1 MARHSEENSQGEH
14 ECTRRQLADPKLPN
28 LLQTSPMSIYLRI
41 LHFQVQDR
49 NRELAITVQ
58 QQQQQQQL
66 KPTEPSLTCRLCVLH
81 TILSL
86 QHCGTGYHDP
96 SSSSSIRKWKP
107 REVTQLTP
115 NKRPWHPNS
124 TLPDA
129 KSELFQGNH
138 PQRGWTRHPLSCRR
152 DRAHAEKLL
161 MLTQLNVYTRQKT
174 ACLLLRSSQA
184 TRLWSPFSSLDCSAR
199 L

>member
-96 SSSSSIRKWKP
+96 SLLVLSNHLKPLSSVPWSSLFCQSSIFPPALHSLHSLPSSCKP
-107 REVTQLTP
+107 LSSYP
-115 NKRPWHPNS
+115 SWGDLRPWVLHRIH
-124 TLPDA
+124 LA
-129 KSELFQGNH
+129 LHVRCQIV
-138 PQRGWTRHPLSCRR
+138 
-152 DRAHAEKLL
+152 EK
-161 MLTQLNVYTRQKT
+161 R
-174 ACLLLRSSQA
+174 
-184 TRLWSPFSSLDCSAR
+184 
-199 L
+199 